1 MTASSNLGPS
11 LRLPG
16 TQGQGLASDA
26 RGVDALRSNAARD
39 PKGAV
44 KETAKQ
50 FEALFMQELMKS
62 MRQTSLSSGMLDNAG
77 SQMGTEMLDTQYAS
91 MLTGMRGGLSDAIT
105 RQLERQMGGAD
116 TGATDAAAATGPVG
130 EGGASEGPLP
140 EFGLL
145 AGKPPLDPNKNL
157 MEPNAKA
164 PVVDQKALA
173 SRIAPA
179 APPATGTTPA
189 RNAAGVGATTGPAG
203 AKLTPSQLNQI
214 DFVKRHTA
222 AANAASAQTGIPASF
237 MVAQAAHESG
247 WGRREI
253 RMPDG
258 SNSFNVFGIKA
269 GANWSGRVAE
279 VTTTEYVNG
288 QAHKVTAKFR
298 AYDSYEAAFQ
308 DYAQM
313 LKTSPRYGQVVAKAS
328 TAESFAQGLQRAGY
342 ATDPAYAD
350 KLTRVINTTLR
361 LQRMVT

>member
-1 MTASSNLGPS
+1 MTASSNLAAG

-16 TQGQGLASDA
+16 MPAQGLASDT
-26 RGVDALRSNAARD
+26 RSVDALRSSASRD
-39 PKGAV
+39 PKGAIQ
-44 KETAKQ
+44 ETAKQ

-62 MRQTSLSSGMLDNAG
+62 MRQANLSSGMLDNAG
-77 SQMGTEMLDTQYAS
+77 SQMGTEMLDSQYAS
-91 MLTGMRGGLSDAIT
+91 MLTGMRGGLSEAIA
-105 RQLERQMGGAD
+105 RQLERQMDRTDIGAD
-116 TGATDAAAATGPVG
+116 PVAAAGQGATG
-130 EGGASEGPLP
+130 EASAP

-145 AGKPPLDPNKNL
+145 AKTPLRPL
-157 MEPNAKA
+157 NASGA
-164 PVVDQKALA
+164 ALDQKALA
-173 SRIAPA
+173 GRIAP
-179 APPATGTTPA
+179 PEVPA
-189 RNAAGVGATTGPAG
+189 RPAANMPVRGDADAASAAG
-203 AKLTPSQLNQI
+203 KLTPSQLNQV
-214 DFVKRHTA
+214 DFIKRHMG

-258 SNSFNVFGIKA
+258 SNAFNVFGVKA
-269 GANWSGRVAE
+269 GGNWTGKVAE

-288 QAHKVTAKFR
+288 QAHKVVAKFR
-298 AYDSYEAAFQ
+298 AYESYEAAFQ

-313 LKTSPRYGQVVAKAS
+313 LKTSPRYSQVVAKAS
-328 TAESFAQGLQRAGY
+328 TAEGFAQGLQRAGY